1 MEITEVHNHTFVS
14 HYVPAGRDAT
24 VSYGYTDFK
33 FKNPLR
39 HPVYIKNITNNGV
52 ITSKIYGCSQDRERL
67 YITTK
72 AKYDKDKLI
81 VDTHRIY
88 LDEEGNTIR
97 DELVNKSTYTRK

>member
-1 MEITEVHNHTFVS
+1 
-14 HYVPAGRDAT
+14 GRDAT

-33 FKNPLR
+33 FKNPLA
-39 HPVYIKNITNNGV
+39 HPVYIKNITNNGI

-72 AKYDKDKLI
+72 AKYNKDKLI
-81 VDTHRIY
+81 VDTHRVY